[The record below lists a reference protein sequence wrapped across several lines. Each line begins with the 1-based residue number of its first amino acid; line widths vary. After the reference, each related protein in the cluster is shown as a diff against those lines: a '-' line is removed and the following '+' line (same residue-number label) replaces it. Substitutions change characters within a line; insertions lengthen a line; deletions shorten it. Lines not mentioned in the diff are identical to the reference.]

1 MKKALDICSHI
12 CYNSLNKTEYRR
24 EQKLPLLH
32 ALAGEPPAHTAEISA
47 PQNQY
52 TFFTAHMQEGN

>member
-32 ALAGEPPAHTAEISA
+32 ALAGEPPAHPEC
-47 PQNQY
+47 
-52 TFFTAHMQEGN
+52 FFPLNLFSRFFIW